1 MNWVDKCDCP
11 QIMAEMDEHIRETE
25 TFVKRAEALKEK
37 AKSTAQLVCFLRYRD
52 HLQKKGAKILT

>member
-25 TFVKRAEALKEK
+25 TFVKRAEALKVK
-37 AKSTAQLVCFLRYRD
+37 AESTAQLVCFLRYRD